1 MHKYGFFIFWELDIL
16 LRILNIKIK
25 NIYLANKPKHEFLGN
40 ERYIGM
46 RSSVKKKKNWRLSM
60 VIGKVRQRL
69 ENTIGLKIFSA
80 VGAYEKKDFFCRAF
94 KMF

>member
-1 MHKYGFFIFWELDIL
+1 M
-16 LRILNIKIK
+16 
-25 NIYLANKPKHEFLGN
+25 HEFLGN

-46 RSSVKKKKNWRLSM
+46 RSSVKKKKKKWRLNM

>member
-1 MHKYGFFIFWELDIL
+1 M
-16 LRILNIKIK
+16 
-25 NIYLANKPKHEFLGN
+25 HEFLGN

-46 RSSVKKKKNWRLSM
+46 RSSVKKKKKWGLNM

>member
-1 MHKYGFFIFWELDIL
+1 
-16 LRILNIKIK
+16 
-25 NIYLANKPKHEFLGN
+25 
-40 ERYIGM
+40 
-46 RSSVKKKKNWRLSM
+46 M

-80 VGAYEKKDFFCRAF
+80 VGAYEKKEFFCRAF

>member
-1 MHKYGFFIFWELDIL
+1 M
-16 LRILNIKIK
+16 
-25 NIYLANKPKHEFLGN
+25 HEFLGN

-46 RSSVKKKKNWRLSM
+46 RSSVKKKKKWVLNM

-80 VGAYEKKDFFCRAF
+80 VGAY
-94 KMF
+94 

>member
-1 MHKYGFFIFWELDIL
+1 M
-16 LRILNIKIK
+16 
-25 NIYLANKPKHEFLGN
+25 HEFLGN

-46 RSSVKKKKNWRLSM
+46 RSSVKRLNM

-69 ENTIGLKIFSA
+69 ENTIGLKIFCA

>member
-25 NIYLANKPKHEFLGN
+25 NIYLANKPKHEFLGI

-46 RSSVKKKKNWRLSM
+46 RSSVKKKK
-60 VIGKVRQRL
+60 I
-69 ENTIGLKIFSA
+69 E
-80 VGAYEKKDFFCRAF
+80 D
-94 KMF
+94 